1 MYAFCFTIKFPRR
14 LYIHASP
21 RVYQPTFPNYNQN
34 FFPNRIFHPPF
45 FSLPLFI
52 LFLQFF
58 AWILSI
64 TETYYCIRMKIFL
77 RIIFASP
84 KLCSIATPF
93 FFFFFFYPAF
103 LVISLSNSSDSFV
116 PGKSVEHARPI
127 FLRFWPLSKRITRS
141 RGERRRRIEMRE
153 MLEWST
159 RLERR
164 GGWIGMDIPPME
176 RFYRSGRGIY
186 SRDGCSP
193 GQIHQQLDLLG
204 RWINLSIH
212 GRRSTDGVV
221 SIRREDEESISIE
234 PYRQIILSFF
244 SFFFRNFLR
253 ISLKTRNNFSLY
265 NNVDLLNC

>member
-1 MYAFCFTIKFPRR
+1 
-14 LYIHASP
+14 
-21 RVYQPTFPNYNQN
+21 
-34 FFPNRIFHPPF
+34 
-45 FSLPLFI
+45 
-52 LFLQFF
+52 
-58 AWILSI
+58 
-64 TETYYCIRMKIFL
+64 
-77 RIIFASP
+77 
-84 KLCSIATPF
+84 
-93 FFFFFFYPAF
+93 
-103 LVISLSNSSDSFV
+103 
-116 PGKSVEHARPI
+116 
-127 FLRFWPLSKRITRS
+127 
-141 RGERRRRIEMRE
+141 MRE

-234 PYRQIILSFF
+234 PYRQIILLLLLSK
-244 SFFFRNFLR
+244 FLEN
-253 ISLKTRNNFSLY
+253 IKRNNFSLY
-265 NNVDLLNC
+265 NNIDLLNY

>member
-1 MYAFCFTIKFPRR
+1 
-14 LYIHASP
+14 
-21 RVYQPTFPNYNQN
+21 
-34 FFPNRIFHPPF
+34 
-45 FSLPLFI
+45 
-52 LFLQFF
+52 
-58 AWILSI
+58 
-64 TETYYCIRMKIFL
+64 MKIFL

-84 KLCSIATPF
+84 KLCSIATA

-141 RGERRRRIEMRE
+141 RGERRRRRRRRRIEMRE

-212 GRRSTDGVV
+212 GRRSTDVV

-234 PYRQIILSFF
+234 PYRQIILLLLLSK
-244 SFFFRNFLR
+244 FLEN
-253 ISLKTRNNFSLY
+253 IKRNNFSLY
-265 NNVDLLNC
+265 NNIDLLNY